1 MLYVYVNIHILF
13 HLRHV
18 IFTMFACLLT
28 DSLLPGN
35 LFAACPGSSHGC
47 SYSKSSNGILA
58 WVVLNFQLEIMQTNI
73 HLQIFRV
80 SCTALSFFIV
90 STVLCATSSGIS
102 DSNTCHGFLA
112 VYHKFHL
119 QFSCWFQKSQK
130 IRKKEPPPGGG
141 EGGGSFLAVFLHRA
155 LLWESQ
161 ANRKITR
168 FHVETIV
175 YAEFPK
181 ASFIQA
187 FYILKK

>member
-58 WVVLNFQLEIMQTNI
+58 WVVLNFQLEVMQTNI

-130 IRKKEPPPGGG
+130 IRKKEPPPPGGG
-141 EGGGSFLAVFLHRA
+141 EGGVPFWQF
-155 LLWESQ
+155 
-161 ANRKITR
+161 
-168 FHVETIV
+168 
-175 YAEFPK
+175 
-181 ASFIQA
+181 SFIEPFCGNPKPTGKLLGFMWKQLCMLN
-187 FYILKK
+187 FQKLPSSKPFIS